1 MKTMLKCGF
10 AMTGALI
17 AATASAQ
24 ITLYERPGYD
34 GQSIVAQEDIRNLR
48 REDFDD
54 RASSAVVFRG
64 RWAVCED
71 AWFRGRCVVLRPGRY
86 ASLSDMGL
94 NNSISSVRRVRR
106 DEVVEGSRYAPAPAA
121 GYEYGRRPAERLY
134 QAQVTSV
141 RAVVGPREQRCWIE
155 REQVAPERRSGSNL
169 PGAIAGA
176 VIGGILGHQVGG
188 GHGRDVAT
196 AGGAVAGAAIGAN
209 VGGDGGQPGYTQ
221 DVQRCADAPGR
232 VRPNYWDV
240 TYDFRGQEHRVQ
252 MAAPPGPSITVNRD
266 GEPRE

>member
-1 MKTMLKCGF
+1 MKAILKCGF
-10 AMTGALI
+10 AVTGALL
-17 AATASAQ
+17 AAAASAQ
-24 ITLYERPGYD
+24 VTLYEREGFD
-34 GQSIVAQEDIRNLR
+34 GQSFITQDDIRNLR
-48 REDFDD
+48 REDFND

-71 AWFRGRCVVLRPGRY
+71 ASFRGHCVVLRPGRY

-106 DEVVEGSRYAPAPAA
+106 SELVEDYRYAPAPAV
-121 GYEYGRRPAERLY
+121 GYEYGRRPSERLY

-155 REQVAPERRSGSNL
+155 REQVAPERSGANV

-176 VIGGILGHQVGG
+176 VIGGILGHQVGSG
-188 GHGRDVAT
+188 RGRDVAT
-196 AGGAVAGAAIGAN
+196 AGGAAAGAAIGAN
-209 VGGDGGQPGYTQ
+209 VGRDDGLPGATQ
-221 DVQRCADAPGR
+221 DVQRCADVPGR

-240 TYDFRGQEHRVQ
+240 TYDFRGEEHRVQ
-252 MAAPPGPSITVNRD
+252 MASPPGRSITVNQY